1 MKTPEETRYRF
12 NLVTLTWE
20 HTPVGK
26 RPICCSNI
34 VCGGNYCRY
43 LLGGAGAE
51 LPRGASKQPIRQ
63 LPIVPTEAEDLRDLQ
78 CLELQAHTTRQQIR
92 AIHDRRQARVLEA
105 KRQER
110 IAQDNLFRKLLD
122 DATFQVWRQVLLH
135 GEAVIYIG
143 DDCYVISDDD
153 GRPSPELQQFM
164 AQLVKD
170 IEGQFIHK
178 WERQYPKDDTLIY
191 EVVGADVQG
200 DRVTYSG
207 PLRFVMSPTGV

>member
-110 IAQDNLFRKLLD
+110 IKQDNLFRKCSTMPPSKCGGRSSST
-122 DATFQVWRQVLLH
+122 ARQ
-135 GEAVIYIG
+135 
-143 DDCYVISDDD
+143 
-153 GRPSPELQQFM
+153 
-164 AQLVKD
+164 
-170 IEGQFIHK
+170 
-178 WERQYPKDDTLIY
+178 
-191 EVVGADVQG
+191 
-200 DRVTYSG
+200 
-207 PLRFVMSPTGV
+207 

>member
-26 RPICCSNI
+26 RPRCCNNI
-34 VCGGNYCRY
+34 VCR
-43 LLGGAGAE
+43 
-51 LPRGASKQPIRQ
+51 RQ
-63 LPIVPTEAEDLRDLQ
+63 LLSLPARWCREPNFHAARANNPWKKPNFIFVDEADRLRPSDLRDLQ

-110 IAQDNLFRKLLD
+110 LKQDNLFRKMMD
-122 DATFQVWRQVLLH
+122 DVTFQVWKQILLH
-135 GEAVIYIG
+135 GEASIYIG
-143 DDCYVISDDD
+143 DDCYVISNDD

-164 AQLVKD
+164 A
-170 IEGQFIHK
+170 H
-178 WERQYPKDDTLIY
+178 LIR
-191 EVVGADVQG
+191 GH
-200 DRVTYSG
+200 
-207 PLRFVMSPTGV
+207 